1 MSPAHRMIQVYTGNG
16 KGKTTAALGLALR
29 AIGQGLKVHMIQF
42 MKGNIEYGELK
53 TARRLAPD
61 LTITQMGR
69 ETFVDYEHPDEVD
82 RQWAQRGMQLA
93 WRLLEDRNLDVLIL
107 DEINVAL
114 EFKLISSEEVLKFM
128 HEKPASLELV
138 LTGRYAPV
146 EIVKEADLVTEM
158 LEIKHY
164 YHRGVESRKG
174 FEL

>member
-1 MSPAHRMIQVYTGNG
+1 MTSAGMVQVYTGDG
-16 KGKTTAALGLALR
+16 KGKTTAALGLAMR
-29 AIGQGLKVHMIQF
+29 AIGQGLRVHMIQF

-53 TARRLAPD
+53 TAKRLAPD

-69 ETFVDYEHPDEVD
+69 ETFVDHDNPDEID
-82 RQWAQRGMQLA
+82 RQWAQKGMHLA
-93 WRLLEDRNLDVLIL
+93 WQLLKEKTLDILIL
-107 DEINVAL
+107 DEINVAVD
-114 EFKLISSEEVLKFM
+114 FKLVSVQEVLKLIR
-128 HEKPASLELV
+128 EKPVGLELV

-164 YHRGVESRKG
+164 YHRGIESRKG

>member
-1 MSPAHRMIQVYTGNG
+1 MRRMVQVYTGNG
-16 KGKTTAALGLALR
+16 KGKTTAALGLAMR

-69 ETFVDYEHPDEVD
+69 ETFVDHENPDEID
-82 RQWAQRGMQLA
+82 REWARKGMKFA
-93 WRLLEDRNLDVLIL
+93 FKLLEAKDLDVLIL
-107 DEINVAL
+107 DEINVAMD
-114 EFKLISSEEVLKFM
+114 FKLVTKEEVLSLIRQ
-128 HEKPASLELV
+128 KPDDLELI

-164 YHRGVESRKG
+164 YHQGVESRRG

>member
-1 MSPAHRMIQVYTGNG
+1 MKGMVQVYTGNG
-16 KGKTTAALGLALR
+16 KGKTTAALGLAMR

-61 LTITQMGR
+61 FTITQMGR
-69 ETFVDYEHPDEVD
+69 ETFVDHDNPDEID
-82 RQWAQRGMQLA
+82 REWARKGMRLA
-93 WRLLEDRNLDVLIL
+93 RELFKKEELNVLIL
-107 DEINVAL
+107 DEINVAID
-114 EFKLISSEEVLKFM
+114 FKLVSKEEVLALIR
-128 HEKPASLELV
+128 EKPDALELI

-164 YHRGVESRKG
+164 YHQGIESRKG

>member
-1 MSPAHRMIQVYTGNG
+1 MSAAGMVQVYTGSG
-16 KGKTTAALGLALR
+16 KGKTTAALGLAMR

-53 TARRLAPD
+53 TARRLSPD
-61 LTITQMGR
+61 FTITQMGR
-69 ETFVDYEHPDEVD
+69 ETFVDHDSPDEID
-82 RQWAQRGMQLA
+82 REWARKGMRLA
-93 WRLLEDRNLDVLIL
+93 RELMNQSDLDVLIL
-107 DEINVAL
+107 DEINVAVD
-114 EFKLISSEEVLKFM
+114 FKLVTKEEVLALI
-128 HEKPASLELV
+128 HQKPAGLELI

-164 YHRGVESRKG
+164 YHRGIESRKG

>member
-1 MSPAHRMIQVYTGNG
+1 MRRMVQVYTGNG
-16 KGKTTAALGLALR
+16 KGKTTAALGLAMR
-29 AIGQGLKVHMIQF
+29 AVGQGLTVHMIQF

-69 ETFVDYEHPDEVD
+69 ETFVDRDNPDEED
-82 RQWAQRGMQLA
+82 RQWAVKGMKLA
-93 WRLLEDRNLDVLIL
+93 EELLAKEGLDVLIL
-107 DEINVAL
+107 DEINVAVD
-114 EFKLISSEEVLKFM
+114 FKLVSTEEVLSLIRR
-128 HEKPASLELV
+128 KPDRLELV

-146 EIVKEADLVTEM
+146 EVVKAADLVTEM

-164 YHRGVESRKG
+164 YHRGIESRRG

>member
-1 MSPAHRMIQVYTGNG
+1 MTRMVQVYTGNG
-16 KGKTTAALGLALR
+16 KGKTTAALGLAMR

-42 MKGNIEYGELK
+42 MKGNIDYGELK

-69 ETFVDYEHPDEVD
+69 ESFVDRDNPDEVD
-82 RQWAQRGMQLA
+82 REWARKGMDLA
-93 WRLLEDRNLDVLIL
+93 WDLMEKGDLDVLIL
-107 DEINVAL
+107 DEINVAVD
-114 EFKLISSEEVLKFM
+114 FKLVAQEEVLSLIRR
-128 HEKPASLELV
+128 KPAGLELV

-146 EIVKEADLVTEM
+146 EIVKAADLVTEM

-164 YHRGVESRKG
+164 YYRGIESRRG

>member
-1 MSPAHRMIQVYTGNG
+1 MVQVYTGNG
-16 KGKTTAALGLALR
+16 KGKTTAALGLAMR

-61 LTITQMGR
+61 FAITQMGR
-69 ETFVDYEHPDEVD
+69 ETFVDRESPDEID
-82 RQWAQRGMQLA
+82 RQWARKGMQLA
-93 WRLLEDRNLDVLIL
+93 QQFLKDETLDVLIL
-107 DEINVAL
+107 DEINVAID
-114 EFKLISSEEVLKFM
+114 FKLVSKTEVLSLI
-128 HEKPASLELV
+128 HSKPKGLELV

-164 YHRGVESRKG
+164 YHQGIESRRG

>member
-1 MSPAHRMIQVYTGNG
+1 MSSAGMVQVYTGNG
-16 KGKTTAALGLALR
+16 KGKTTAALGLAMR

-61 LTITQMGR
+61 FIITQMGR
-69 ETFVDYEHPDEVD
+69 ETFVDHDNPDEID
-82 RQWAQRGMQLA
+82 RQWAQKGMQLA
-93 WRLLEDRNLDVLIL
+93 RELLKDSSLNVLIL
-107 DEINVAL
+107 DEINVAID
-114 EFKLISSEEVLKFM
+114 FKLVTKDDVLM
-128 HEKPASLELV
+128 LIRGKPKGLELI

-164 YHRGVESRKG
+164 YHKGVESRRG

>member
-1 MSPAHRMIQVYTGNG
+1 MTRMVQVYTGNG
-16 KGKTTAALGLALR
+16 KGKTTAALGLAMR

-42 MKGNIEYGELK
+42 MKGNIDYGELK

-69 ETFVDYEHPDEVD
+69 ESFVDRDNPDEVD
-82 RQWAQRGMQLA
+82 REWARKGMDLA
-93 WRLLEDRNLDVLIL
+93 WGLMEKGDLDVLIL
-107 DEINVAL
+107 DEINVAVD
-114 EFKLISSEEVLKFM
+114 FKLVAQEEVLSLIRR
-128 HEKPASLELV
+128 KPAGLELV

-146 EIVKEADLVTEM
+146 EIVKAADLVTEM

-164 YHRGVESRKG
+164 YYRGIESRRG

>member
-1 MSPAHRMIQVYTGNG
+1 MSAAGMVQVYTGSG
-16 KGKTTAALGLALR
+16 KGKTTAALGLAMR

-53 TARRLAPD
+53 TARRLSPD
-61 LTITQMGR
+61 FTITQMGR
-69 ETFVDYEHPDEVD
+69 ETFVDHDNPDEID
-82 RQWAQRGMQLA
+82 REWARKGMRLA
-93 WRLLEDRNLDVLIL
+93 RELMKQSDLNVLIL
-107 DEINVAL
+107 DEINVAVD
-114 EFKLISSEEVLKFM
+114 FKLVTKEEVLALI
-128 HEKPASLELV
+128 HQKPAGLELI

-164 YHRGVESRKG
+164 YHRGIESRKG

>member
-1 MSPAHRMIQVYTGNG
+1 MSAAGMVQVYTGSG
-16 KGKTTAALGLALR
+16 KGKTTAALGLAMR

-53 TARRLAPD
+53 TARRLSPD
-61 LTITQMGR
+61 FTITQMGR
-69 ETFVDYEHPDEVD
+69 ETFVDHDNPDEID
-82 RQWAQRGMQLA
+82 REWARKGMRLA
-93 WRLLEDRNLDVLIL
+93 RELMKQSDLDVLIL
-107 DEINVAL
+107 DEINVAVD
-114 EFKLISSEEVLKFM
+114 FKLVTKEEVLALI
-128 HEKPASLELV
+128 HQKPAGLELI

-164 YHRGVESRKG
+164 YHRGIESRKG